1 VKEPCASFV
10 LIISTPT
17 RPAASKA
24 ETNSTNGAR
33 GRAFGGRTTRSA
45 GGWLAGA
52 AAGGVLAGGVLA
64 GEVLAGEVLAGE
76 VLTDDAVA
84 GAMRTP
90 SIATSGAV
98 A

>member
-1 VKEPCASFV
+1 MKEPCASFV

-17 RPAASKA
+17 RPAASNA

-33 GRAFGGRTTRSA
+33 GRAFRGRTTRSA
-45 GGWLAGA
+45 GGWLTGA
-52 AAGGVLAGGVLA
+52 LAGGVVI
-64 GEVLAGEVLAGE
+64 GDVRTGDV
-76 VLTDDAVA
+76 VA

-98 A
+98 GSTNGSALTRPA